1 MARQPM
7 TLISGTKLGP
17 YEIQGPLGSGG
28 MGEVYRA
35 RDARL
40 ARTVAIKVLPAHL
53 SADSDAKQRFER
65 EARTISSLNHPH
77 ICHLY
82 DIGSQDGTDFL
93 VMEFLEGETLGE
105 RLRKGPV
112 PPEQCWKI
120 GMEICEGL
128 EKAHRSGVIHRD
140 LKPANIFLT
149 EEGHAKLLD
158 FGLARSLASVGELA
172 NDALTLASE
181 MNLTD
186 PGAAVGTI
194 AYMSPEQARGET
206 LDERSDLFAL
216 GVVLYEMTTGFR
228 PFEGSTSALIF
239 DAILNR
245 PPRLV
250 SESNPNLPSA
260 FATLLNRLMAKN
272 SRDRCQSAREALDAL
287 GEIERSRHTSSSSKV
302 RAGRRIPSIA
312 VLPFTNLSADPDNQ
326 YFSDGLSEELTN
338 ALARLQGLQVA
349 SRTSASR
356 FRDSGTDIREIGRQ
370 LNVEAVVEGSVRRAG
385 KRLRITAQLVNV
397 GDGYQMW
404 SERYDREIADIFEI
418 QDEITAAIVKMIEPT
433 LTGHQSILTRRHS
446 ENLQAYELYLK
457 GLRLWEQRSESAL
470 RAGLECFR
478 AAVELD
484 PEYALAHAGIAD
496 SYSILAVYGYISL
509 NEMRPRALAAVNKAM
524 ALDPSL
530 GEVHYSMGMV
540 MLIFGARM
548 SDALPH
554 FRRAL
559 EIQPRSSYF
568 HAYLCLALATL
579 HQPVEAAEEAARATE
594 LDPLSPFIH
603 GLTALALHVAD
614 RQEDAMRNAR
624 RALELHPNFV
634 LGLWALLKAT
644 AALGRWEESIQT
656 GEKLV
661 AIGRRG
667 ATFVGQLA
675 MAYGLAGQ
683 HEKALALREELL
695 LRRESGEF
703 SSGALLAVDLGL
715 GDQQAT
721 HEDLLAYF
729 EDGGNGFGA
738 AIILGPLFF
747 NRLPIYPASAELMRE
762 KGLLTPKR

>member
-1 MARQPM
+1 M
-7 TLISGTKLGP
+7 TLTSGMKLGP
-17 YEIQGPLGSGG
+17 YEIQAPLGCGG

-53 SADSDAKQRFER
+53 SADPDAKQRFER

-93 VMEFLEGETLGE
+93 VMEFLEGETLAE

-112 PPEQCWKI
+112 PAEQCWKI

-128 EKAHRSGVIHRD
+128 EKAHHSGVIHRD

-149 EEGHAKLLD
+149 DDGHAKLLD
-158 FGLARSLASVGELA
+158 FGLARSSTPAAELIA
-172 NDALTLASE
+172 NDAQTLGSGV
-181 MNLTD
+181 NLTSR
-186 PGAAVGTI
+186 GAAVGTV
-194 AYMSPEQARGET
+194 AYMSSEQARGET

-216 GVVLYEMTTGFR
+216 GVVLYEMSSGFR

-245 PPRLV
+245 QPHPL
-250 SESNPNLPSA
+250 SESNPDLPFA
-260 FATLLNRLMAKN
+260 FASLLNRLMAKN
-272 SRDRCQSAREALDAL
+272 SRDRCRSAGEALDAL
-287 GEIERSRHTSSSSKV
+287 REIERARQMSSSGKA

-312 VLPFTNLSADPDNQ
+312 VLPFSNLSADPDNQ

-397 GDGYQMW
+397 GDGYQLW
-404 SERYDREIADIFEI
+404 SERYDREITDIFEI
-418 QDEITAAIVKMIEPT
+418 QDEITAAIVKMLEPT
-433 LTGHQSILTRRHS
+433 LSGHQSILTRRHS

-457 GLRLWEQRSESAL
+457 GLRLWEQRGESAL

-496 SYSILAVYGYISL
+496 SYSILAVYGYASL
-509 NEMRPRALAAVNKAM
+509 KEMRPRALAAVNKAM
-524 ALDPSL
+524 ALDASL
-530 GEVHYSMGMV
+530 GEIHYSMGNAMV
-540 MLIFGARM
+540 IFGARM
-548 SDALPH
+548 SYALPH
-554 FRRAL
+554 FRRAI
-559 EIQPRSSYF
+559 EIQPRSAYF
-568 HAYLCLALATL
+568 HGYLCLALSTL
-579 HQPVEAAEEAARATE
+579 HQPVEAAAEATRATE

-603 GLTALALHVAD
+603 GLTALCFQVAD
-614 RQEDAMRNAR
+614 LQEDAMRNAR

-634 LGLWALLKAT
+634 LGLWALHKAT
-644 AALGRWEESIQT
+644 GALGRWDESIQT
-656 GEKLV
+656 AEKLV
-661 AIGRRG
+661 AISRRG

-675 MAYGLAGQ
+675 MAYGLSGQ
-683 HEKALALREELL
+683 REKALPLREELL

-703 SSGALLAVDLGL
+703 IAPAALLAVDLGL
-715 GDQQAT
+715 GDQQGT
-721 HEDLLAYF
+721 HDDLLAYLD
-729 EDGGNGFGA
+729 DGGNGFGA
-738 AIILGPLFF
+738 AVILGPLFF
-747 NRLPIYPASAELMRE
+747 DLLPTYPASADLMRE
-762 KGLLTPKR
+762 KGLLTP